1 MQTSFRKKQL
11 PGRMEALA
19 LVLRQG
25 IANSSQELKHLAGL
39 YFHFGPLV
47 RQIERE
53 TVSMD
58 SGASRLSAKE
68 RAALPF

>member
-1 MQTSFRKKQL
+1 MQTNTRKKQL

-39 YFHFGPLV
+39 DVHFRPMKPPPL
-47 RQIERE
+47 RG
-53 TVSMD
+53 TMTFS
-58 SGASRLSAKE
+58 SGSSNSSA
-68 RAALPF
+68 F